1 MQGNYIEHARN
12 TLFAYSRLRC
22 GGDDDVRRAVEMAEV
37 SHRGQTRD
45 GGEDYIIHPLR
56 VATHFVVFATQ
67 PTEEQVCAAILH
79 DVLEDDPE
87 MSTDRLTQGFGADVA
102 EAVRLLSRK
111 TPTSEMSV
119 EAYRG
124 GLMKAPN
131 YVQVI
136 KLCDR
141 LDNVL
146 SLTSCPDPGKV
157 SRYLDQT
164 VAFFTLLAQAAGRDD
179 LLSMILDEIKR
190 VRGQVCGL

>member
-1 MQGNYIEHARN
+1 MQGYFIAHTRN
-12 TLFAYSRLRC
+12 TLFAYSLLRC
-22 GGDDDVRRAVEMAEV
+22 GSDDAVRRAVDMAEV

-67 PTEEQVCAAILH
+67 PTEEQICAAILH
-79 DVLEDDPE
+79 DVLEDDPQ
-87 MSTDRLTQGFGADVA
+87 MSIDQLSKAFGPDVA

-111 TPTSEMSV
+111 TPSSEMSID
-119 EAYRG
+119 AYRE

-146 SLTSCPDPGKV
+146 SLYSCPDPGKV

-164 VAFFTLLAQAAGRDD
+164 VAFFTLLAQAAGRED

>member
-1 MQGNYIEHARN
+1 MQRKFIEHARN
-12 TLFAYSRLRC
+12 TLFSYCRVRC
-22 GGDDDVRRAVEMAEV
+22 GGDNDVRRAVEMAEV
-37 SHRGQTRD
+37 SHCGQTRD

-67 PTEEQVCAAILH
+67 PTQEQICAAILH

-87 MSTDRLTQGFGADVA
+87 MSTDRLAEAFGQGVAD
-102 EAVRLLSRK
+102 AVRLLSRK
-111 TPTSEMSV
+111 TPGMEISV
-119 EAYRG
+119 DAYRE
-124 GLMKAPN
+124 GLLKAPN

-146 SLTSCPDPGKV
+146 SLYSCPDRGKV
-157 SRYLDQT
+157 SRYLEQT

-179 LLSMILDEIKR
+179 LLTMILDEVNR
-190 VRGQVCGL
+190 VRGHVCPS

>member
-1 MQGNYIEHARN
+1 MQTNYIEHARN
-12 TLFAYSRLRC
+12 TLFAYCRARC
-22 GGDDDVRRAVEMAEV
+22 GGDDAVRRAVEMAEV

-56 VATHFVVFATQ
+56 VATHFVVFAGEPLQ
-67 PTEEQVCAAILH
+67 EHVCAAVLH
-79 DVLEDDPE
+79 DVLEDDPL
-87 MSTDRLTQGFGADVA
+87 MSTEQLKAGFGPAVTD
-102 EAVRLLSRK
+102 AVRLLSRK
-111 TPTSEMSV
+111 TPDSEISV
-119 EAYRG
+119 DAYRE

-146 SLTSCPDPGKV
+146 SLYTCPDSRKV

-179 LLSMILDEIKR
+179 LLSLILEEIDR
-190 VRGQVCGL
+190 VREQVCGL